1 MSEREQAK
9 QIIDTLPDYKMQA
22 ILMFLRGVEFDD
34 ELEDDRFC
42 EKLVDDYLNDD
53 SPDKHESISLEEFA
67 AQEGNRQTPRRGRPK
82 TDERASGLLSAACG

>member
-34 ELEDDRFC
+34 ELEDDMSDV
-42 EKLVDDYLNDD
+42 ED
-53 SPDKHESISLEEFA
+53 
-67 AQEGNRQTPRRGRPK
+67 
-82 TDERASGLLSAACG
+82 

>member
-9 QIIDTLPDYKMQA
+9 QIIDALPDYKMQA

-42 EKLVDDYLNDD
+42 EKLVDDYLNDT
-53 SPDKHESISLEEFA
+53 SPDKHDSMSLEDFA
-67 AQEGNRQTPRRGRPK
+67 AQEGI
-82 TDERASGLLSAACG
+82 AL